1 MNLTEIVTQISNT
14 RFEIRLLE
22 SGIIENV
29 IKEGVHVERQDVQE
43 LKEMNQNLAGG
54 EKYAVLIS
62 PHYLSTFSKEA
73 RELTASFDF
82 AIDTVASAIIAD
94 NMGHRIVGEFYL
106 QVNKP
111 HINTK
116 LFTNKD
122 EAVDWLREQ
131 LQLTKKG

>member
-22 SGIIENV
+22 SGIIENI
-29 IKEGVHVERQDVQE
+29 IKEGVHVEKQDVQE
-43 LKEMNQNLAGG
+43 LKEANQGLAGG

-73 RELTASFDF
+73 RELTASFEF
-82 AIDTVASAIIAD
+82 AMDTVASAIIVD
-94 NMGHRIVGEFYL
+94 NMGHRLVGEFYL

-116 LFTNKD
+116 LFSNKED
-122 EAVDWLREQ
+122 AIDWLRLQ
-131 LQLTKKG
+131 LLLTKKG